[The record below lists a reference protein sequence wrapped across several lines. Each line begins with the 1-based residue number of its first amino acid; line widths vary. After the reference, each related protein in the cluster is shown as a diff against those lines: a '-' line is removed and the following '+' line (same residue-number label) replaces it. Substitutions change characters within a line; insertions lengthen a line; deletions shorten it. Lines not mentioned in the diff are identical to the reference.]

1 MMQEST
7 KIGASV
13 RRREDR
19 RLLTGAGQFTDDIQ
33 QADQRYGVVV
43 RSAYPH
49 AEIGTIDT
57 ESAKAAPG
65 VLLVL
70 TADDLAD
77 EIAGPIPSFSN
88 ALGFEVPTVGGR
100 PVADGSQYPLA
111 RGKVRYLG
119 EPIAFVVA
127 ETLDQ
132 ARDAAEM
139 VAVDYAPLPAVVTF
153 EQSLAANRPAVW
165 EERPDNISFEWAG
178 GDPEATDQAFA
189 QAPHITSM
197 DLDNNRVVLAYMEP
211 RSAIGTVE
219 PVGGRLHLQ
228 VGCQSAHGQQAVLAG
243 IFGLAPDRIRVTVP
257 DTGGGFGGR
266 GGVYPEFVLVLV
278 AARLID
284 RPVKWTA
291 ERGESFL
298 SDTQARD
305 MIIKGQLAL
314 DQDGRFLAM
323 KADIDWRHGAYV
335 GSRNIWV
342 ISHFLPPTMGGVY
355 RLPAARTTIRG
366 LFSNTTPQAAYRG
379 IGRVETNYLI
389 ESLIDQAAR
398 ELGRDPVALRRQN
411 MVSPTEMPWTSPGG
425 NLYTS
430 GTFQAN
436 MDRALIVADYT
447 GFPAR
452 RAASAATGWLRG
464 FGIGNYVENDGGAPS
479 EFAEI
484 VARQDGGVILYVGTQ
499 DFGMGHDTMY
509 GQILSDQ
516 LGIGFDDIQVVF
528 GDTDT
533 VKRGAGSHGSRSA
546 RIGGSAVVFGAKALV
561 ARGCEL
567 AAVKLEAALADIEYS
582 AGSFTISG
590 TDRAITIGY
599 LAGYAADQGELFA
612 GEADFKVALEA
623 HSNGCH
629 VAEVSIDPETGVI
642 RLEAYG
648 VVADV
653 GRAINPLIVH
663 GQIHGGAAQGIG
675 QAWLEH
681 VVYDRQSGQ
690 TLSGSLMD
698 YTLPRA
704 DDLPF
709 IAVELNEIIEADNPV
724 GVKGAGEGA
733 TSGAPAAMMNA
744 IRDAIAQHGAQPGA
758 QRGAA
763 QTVSGHLDMPATPE
777 RVWRAL
783 NHKQ

>member
-1 MMQEST
+1 MPENT
-7 KIGASV
+7 GIGASV
-13 RRREDR
+13 KRREDR

-33 QADQRYGVVV
+33 QAGQLYGVVV
-43 RSAYPH
+43 RSPYPH
-49 AEIGTIDT
+49 AEIGAIDT
-57 ESAKAAPG
+57 ASAKAAPG

-70 TADDLAD
+70 TTDDLVD

-88 ALGFEVPTVGGR
+88 APGAEVQTVDGR
-100 PVADGSQYPLA
+100 PVADASQYPLA
-111 RGKVRYLG
+111 RDKVRYLG
-119 EPIAFVVA
+119 EPVAFVVA
-127 ETLDQ
+127 ESLDQ
-132 ARDAAEM
+132 AHDAAAL
-139 VAVDYAPLPAVVTF
+139 VGVDYAPLPAVVTF
-153 EQSLAANRPAVW
+153 DQALAANQHPVW
-165 EERPDNISFEWAG
+165 QERPDNISFQWAG
-178 GDPEATDQAFA
+178 GDSKATDQAFA
-189 QAPHITSM
+189 EAAHITRM

-211 RSAIGTVE
+211 RAAIGAVE
-219 PVGGRLHLQ
+219 ADGGRLHLQ
-228 VGCQSAHGQQAVLAG
+228 VGCQTAHGQQAVLAA
-243 IFGLAPDRIRVTVP
+243 IFGLTPDRIRVTVP

-278 AARLID
+278 AARRIG

-314 DQDGRFLAM
+314 DKDGRFLAM
-323 KADIDWRHGAYV
+323 KADIDWRHGAYLA
-335 GSRNIWV
+335 SRNAWV

-355 RLPAARTTIRG
+355 RLAAAHTSIRG

-379 IGRVETNYLI
+379 IGRLETNYLI

-398 ELGRDPVALRRQN
+398 ELGCDPIALRRRN
-411 MVSPTEMPWTSPGG
+411 MVSPAEMPWTSPGG
-425 NLYTS
+425 NLYSS
-430 GTFQAN
+430 GAFEAN
-436 MDRALIVADYT
+436 MDRALIVADHA

-452 RAASAATGWLRG
+452 RTTSAATGRLRG

-484 VARQDGGVILYVGTQ
+484 VARQDGGVVLYVGTQ

-509 GQILSDQ
+509 GQILSEQ

-546 RIGGSAVVFGAKALV
+546 RIGGGAVVFGAKALV
-561 ARGCEL
+561 KRGAEL
-567 AAVKLEAALADIEYS
+567 AAAKLEAALADIEYS

-590 TDRAITIGY
+590 TDRAVTIGD
-599 LAGYAADQGELFA
+599 LAGYAADQGETFA
-612 GEADFKVALEA
+612 GEADFTVALEA

-629 VAEVSIDPETGVI
+629 VAEVSIDPETGAI

-663 GQIHGGAAQGIG
+663 GQIHGGAVQGIG

-709 IAVELNEIIEADNPV
+709 IAVELNEIIESDNPV

-733 TSGAPAAMMNA
+733 TSGAPAAIMNA
-744 IRDAIAQHGAQPGA
+744 IRDAISQHWSQSATRPEATQT
-758 QRGAA
+758 AA
-763 QTVSGHLDMPATPE
+763 GHLDMPATPE

-783 NHKQ
+783 NHTQ